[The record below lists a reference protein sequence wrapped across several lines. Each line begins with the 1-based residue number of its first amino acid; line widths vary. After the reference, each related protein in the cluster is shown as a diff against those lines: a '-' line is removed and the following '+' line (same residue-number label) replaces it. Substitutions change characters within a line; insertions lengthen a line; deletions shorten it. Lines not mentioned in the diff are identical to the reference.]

1 MGRRAQM
8 KLPRYVHGYID
19 VRGKPRWYFR
29 RAGFKSVPL
38 PGLPWS
44 PEFMAAHKAAM
55 AGQPLEIGSK
65 RTRPGTMRA
74 LAVAYFNSV
83 GFRTMRPSTQ
93 GVYRNIINR
102 FCDEAGATGIAYGD
116 MPVAGLRRE
125 HIVKLM
131 AARAEKP
138 DSANGLRKVLRAMM
152 KHAVEIEMRK
162 DDPTRDV
169 KPIKVKTDGFHSWT
183 EAEIEQFEKRHP
195 IGSKA
200 RLAFALLLFT
210 GQRRSDVVTMGRQH
224 IRDGYIHVRQQKTG
238 AELDIP
244 IMPELQTTIADAPK
258 DHMTFLTTQF
268 GKPFTAAGFGNWF
281 RERCNEAGLPH
292 CSAHGLRKA
301 ASRRLAEYG
310 CTVHEVA
317 AITGH
322 ASLRE
327 VQRYTRGADQKRL
340 ADSAMAKV
348 KGRTSSG

>member
-1 MGRRAQM
+1 MGRGNKTM
-8 KLPRYVHGYID
+8 KTPRFVHGYID
-19 VRGKPRWYFR
+19 RHEKPRWYFR
-29 RAGFKSVPL
+29 RKGFEQISL

-44 PEFMAAHKAAM
+44 PEFMQAYEAAM
-55 AGQPLEIGSK
+55 AGQPIEINAK
-65 RTRPGTMRA
+65 RVKPGTMRA
-74 LAVAYFNSV
+74 LAVFYFNSIAH
-83 GFRTMRPSTQ
+83 RSMAPSTQ
-93 GVYRNIINR
+93 SVYRNIIER
-102 FCDEAGATGIAYGD
+102 FCEDKGATGVAYGD
-116 MPVAGLRRE
+116 MPAAGMRRE
-125 HIVKLM
+125 HIVRLM
-131 AARAEKP
+131 AARAAKP

-152 KHAVEIEMRK
+152 AHAVEIEMRK

-183 EAEIEQFEKRHP
+183 EAEIEQFEAKHP

-200 RLAFALLLFT
+200 RLAFSLLLYS

-224 IRDGYIHVRQQKTG
+224 IRDGVIHVRQQKTR

-244 IMPELQTTIADAPK
+244 IMPELLAVIADTPK
-258 DHMTFLTTQF
+258 DNLTFLVTQF

-301 ASRRLAEYG
+301 ASRRLAEFG
-310 CTVHEVA
+310 CTIHEVA

-327 VQRYTRGADQKRL
+327 VQRYTKGADQKRL
-340 ADSAMAKV
+340 AASAMQKMKGGKV
-348 KGRTSSG
+348 

>member
-1 MGRRAQM
+1 MGRGNKTM
-8 KLPRYVHGYID
+8 KTPRFVHGYID
-19 VRGKPRWYFR
+19 RHEKPRWYFR
-29 RAGFKSVPL
+29 RKGFEQISL

-44 PEFMAAHKAAM
+44 PEFMQAYEAAM
-55 AGQPLEIGSK
+55 AGQPIEINAK
-65 RTRPGTMRA
+65 RVKPGTMRA
-74 LAVAYFNSV
+74 LAVFHFNSIAY
-83 GFRTMRPSTQ
+83 RSMAPSTQ
-93 GVYRNIINR
+93 SVYRNIIER
-102 FCDEAGATGIAYGD
+102 FCEDKGATGVAYGD
-116 MPVAGLRRE
+116 MPAAGMRRE
-125 HIVKLM
+125 HIVRLM
-131 AARAEKP
+131 AARAAKP

-152 KHAVEIEMRK
+152 AHAVEIEMRK

-183 EAEIEQFEKRHP
+183 EAEIEQFEAKHP

-200 RLAFALLLFT
+200 RLAFSLLLYS

-224 IRDGYIHVRQQKTG
+224 IRDGVIHVRQQKTR

-244 IMPELQTTIADAPK
+244 IMPELLAVIADTPK
-258 DHMTFLTTQF
+258 DNLTFLVTQF

-301 ASRRLAEYG
+301 ASRRLAEFG
-310 CTVHEVA
+310 CTIHEVA

-327 VQRYTRGADQKRL
+327 VQRYTKGADQKRL
-340 ADSAMAKV
+340 AASAMQKMKGGKV
-348 KGRTSSG
+348 

>member
-1 MGRRAQM
+1 MGRGNKTM
-8 KLPRYVHGYID
+8 KTPRFVHGYID
-19 VRGKPRWYFR
+19 RHEKPRWYFR
-29 RAGFKSVPL
+29 RKGFEQISL

-44 PEFMAAHKAAM
+44 PEFMQAYEAAM
-55 AGQPLEIGSK
+55 AGQPIEINAK
-65 RTRPGTMRA
+65 RVKPGTMRA
-74 LAVAYFNSV
+74 LAVFYFNSIAY
-83 GFRTMRPSTQ
+83 RSMAPSTQ
-93 GVYRNIINR
+93 SVYRNIIER
-102 FCDEAGATGIAYGD
+102 FCEDKGATGVAYGD
-116 MPVAGLRRE
+116 MPAAGMRRE
-125 HIVKLM
+125 HIVRLM
-131 AARAEKP
+131 AARAAKP

-152 KHAVEIEMRK
+152 AHAVEIEMRK

-183 EAEIEQFEKRHP
+183 EAEIEQFEAKHP

-200 RLAFALLLFT
+200 RLAFSLLLYS

-224 IRDGYIHVRQQKTG
+224 IRDGVIHVRQQKTR

-244 IMPELQTTIADAPK
+244 IMPELLAVIADTPK
-258 DHMTFLTTQF
+258 DNLTFLVTQF

-301 ASRRLAEYG
+301 ASRRLAEFG
-310 CTVHEVA
+310 CTIHEVA

-327 VQRYTRGADQKRL
+327 VQRYTKGADQKRL
-340 ADSAMAKV
+340 AASAMQKMKGGKV
-348 KGRTSSG
+348 

>member
-1 MGRRAQM
+1 M
-8 KLPRYVHGYID
+8 KTPRFVNGYID
-19 VRGKPRWYFR
+19 RHGKARWYFR
-29 RAGFKSVPL
+29 RAGFKKVPL

-44 PEFMAAHKAAM
+44 PEFMAAYEAAK
-55 AGQPLEIGSK
+55 AGQAIEIGSK
-65 RTRPGTMRA
+65 RTKPGSLRA
-74 LAVAYFNSV
+74 LAVSYFNSI
-83 GFRTMRPSTQ
+83 GFRSMAGSTQ
-93 GVYRNIINR
+93 SVYKNIIDR
-102 FCDEAGATGIAYGD
+102 LCAETGAAGIAYGD
-116 MPVAGLRRE
+116 LPVAGLRRE

-131 AARAEKP
+131 AARADKP
-138 DSANGLRKVLRAMM
+138 DSANGLRRVLRAMM
-152 KHAVEIEMRK
+152 AHAVEAEFRK

-169 KPIKVKTDGFHSWT
+169 KAIRVKSDGFHSWS
-183 EAEIEQFEKRHP
+183 EAEIEQFEARHP
-195 IGSKA
+195 GGTKA
-200 RLAFALLLFT
+200 RLALALLLYT

-244 IMPELQTTIADAPK
+244 IMPELQAVIGDTPK
-258 DHMTFLTTQF
+258 DNLTFRVTQF

-301 ASRRLAEYG
+301 ASRRLAERG

-327 VQRYTRGADQKRL
+327 VQRYTKGADQRRL
-340 ADSAMAKV
+340 ATSAIEKAKT
-348 KGRTSSG
+348 GTSK